1 MLRSPTTSEY
11 EVIERFYRAKDVMF
25 GGHDYR
31 ITVGVSTCSM
41 AKGAHLV
48 LKKVEEEVARRGIN
62 ARVVRVGCNG
72 MCFSENMVEIIDH
85 EGSWAV
91 YAYVTPERVSRILD
105 GYFSGSSRGVFA
117 FRVKGG
123 SLRDEE
129 RVPYI
134 YEIPF
139 YGKQV
144 RRVLRFMG
152 IVNPL
157 SIEEYEALGGYS
169 GLKRALRLTP
179 DEVIDIVIRSKLRGR
194 GGAGFPTG
202 LKWKL
207 VREAKGDV
215 KYLICNA
222 DEGDP
227 GAFMNRLTAEGN
239 PHIII
244 EGMIIAAY
252 AVGASK
258 GFVFVRAEKP
268 LMADM
273 LARAIEQA
281 RDKGYLGREILRRDF
296 DFDIEVILS
305 AGAFVCGEETAM
317 IAAIEGAATAR
328 GGRCSP
334 TPRPPYPAEKGLFY
348 KPTLVNN
355 VETYAQVAYL
365 FQAGLEDFISVGTEN
380 SKGTKVFCLAG
391 SIRYTG
397 AVEVPI
403 GITLRELIFEIGGGV
418 PKGRRFKAVQ
428 IGGPSGGCLPK
439 AYIDYP
445 LDYEQL
451 KSLGAIMGS
460 GGIIVIDDKSCI
472 VDVARYFLKFTA
484 TESCGQCTPCR
495 IGLRHMLE
503 IMNRITEG
511 KGTEEDLIRL
521 ERLGNVIAKTSLC
534 GLGKTA
540 PNPVLTTL
548 KYFREEYEEHVKQ
561 RKCRAGKCM
570 KLRAR

>member
-1 MLRSPTTSEY
+1 M
-11 EVIERFYRAKDVMF
+11 
-25 GGHDYR
+25 
-31 ITVGVSTCSM
+31 
-41 AKGAHLV
+41 
-48 LKKVEEEVARRGIN
+48 
-62 ARVVRVGCNG
+62 
-72 MCFSENMVEIIDH
+72 
-85 EGSWAV
+85 
-91 YAYVTPERVSRILD
+91 
-105 GYFSGSSRGVFA
+105 
-117 FRVKGG
+117 
-123 SLRDEE
+123 
-129 RVPYI
+129 
-134 YEIPF
+134 
-139 YGKQV
+139 
-144 RRVLRFMG
+144 
-152 IVNPL
+152 
-157 SIEEYEALGGYS
+157 
-169 GLKRALRLTP
+169 
-179 DEVIDIVIRSKLRGR
+179 
-194 GGAGFPTG
+194 
-202 LKWKL
+202 
-207 VREAKGDV
+207 
-215 KYLICNA
+215 
-222 DEGDP
+222 
-227 GAFMNRLTAEGN
+227 
-239 PHIII
+239 
-244 EGMIIAAY
+244 
-252 AVGASK
+252 
-258 GFVFVRAEKP
+258 
-268 LMADM
+268 
-273 LARAIEQA
+273 
-281 RDKGYLGREILRRDF
+281 
-296 DFDIEVILS
+296 ILS

-472 VDVARYFLKFTA
+472 VDVARYFLKFTV